1 MIGQWPTVGAG
12 GGVLVPA
19 REEADA
25 EYGVPSAEWVS
36 SRTPGVLD
44 FGDLSRAAPS
54 GERCGNSA
62 RQCEHCRRSGVSR
75 PWSAARNRPI
85 ARGQW
90 AVGRRRT
97 KPPGWIVKA
106 EWWRAGVA
114 DGSPCAGALG
124 AGNEAIAHDCGQPGE
139 CCPTFVRRRKPPRC
153 ARLHGVTW
161 RCTVIGEIG
170 GTKPLPGVVG
180 SGQWAGLRGGDRSH
194 CYLRETRG
202 ADQTHCSG
210 AAAGPCSRMQYARA
224 PAPNEANPAKWQD
237 VDFV

>member
-124 AGNEAIAHDCGQPGE
+124 AGNEAIARDCGQSAE
-139 CCPTFVRRRKPPRC
+139 CYIRAPKEATALRPVAWRC
-153 ARLHGVTW
+153 VALHGQRRNRRNEAIGASSRQWAVGRVAW
-161 RCTVIGEIG
+161 RGS
-170 GTKPLPGVVG
+170 KPLLPAG
-180 SGQWAGLRGGDRSH
+180 SPRS
-194 CYLRETRG
+194 
-202 ADQTHCSG
+202 
-210 AAAGPCSRMQYARA
+210 
-224 PAPNEANPAKWQD
+224 
-237 VDFV
+237 